1 MINRIPIVMLGLT
14 FVMVFVVTGCEQRQ
28 KEEAPAHITLIDDPN
43 FVAPD
48 YMSRAIEATGGYI
61 AWKNCEQIEF
71 DAVVTFYQPGGSFY
85 LTQQHYRISPWL
97 DSIHISGTPDAGQ
110 LPQNNFP
117 EAILN
122 IVTAPVRF
130 LDKSLLFT
138 RDPNAIRMEGQWY
151 YPIEQ
156 DRLISKDIP
165 YWSKVVFYQNRD
177 NLLVD
182 MIWLATADE
191 KEFLAVRGYDY
202 DELQKGGVMVPAKI
216 EVFTSDSEVVCR
228 QRLVKID
235 LFKR

>member
-1 MINRIPIVMLGLT
+1 MINRISIVMLWLT
-14 FVMVFVVTGCEQRQ
+14 FVLVFVVTGCEQRQ
-28 KEEAPAHITLIDDPN
+28 KEETPAHITLIGPN
-43 FVAPD
+43 FVVPD
-48 YMSRAIEATGGYI
+48 YVLQAIEATGGYT
-61 AWKNCEQIEF
+61 AWEDCEQIEF
-71 DAVVTFYQPGGSFY
+71 DAVVTFYQPDGSFY

-138 RDPNAIRMEGQWY
+138 RDPNAVRMEGQWY

-177 NLLVD
+177 NSLVD

-235 LFKR
+235 LFRK

>member
-1 MINRIPIVMLGLT
+1 
-14 FVMVFVVTGCEQRQ
+14 
-28 KEEAPAHITLIDDPN
+28 
-43 FVAPD
+43 
-48 YMSRAIEATGGYI
+48 
-61 AWKNCEQIEF
+61 
-71 DAVVTFYQPGGSFY
+71 
-85 LTQQHYRISPWL
+85 
-97 DSIHISGTPDAGQ
+97 
-110 LPQNNFP
+110 
-117 EAILN
+117 
-122 IVTAPVRF
+122 
-130 LDKSLLFT
+130 
-138 RDPNAIRMEGQWY
+138 MEGQWY

-202 DELQKGGVMVPAKI
+202 DELQKG
-216 EVFTSDSEVVCR
+216 DSEVVCR